1 MIAGSDTENGRANSL
16 TERCGF
22 SASRAS
28 IARRV
33 GSESAA
39 KVRSSAV
46 AVFIYLT
53 MWLSIK
59 TGAKRVNAGP
69 CEGPPAAA
77 IRIRRNPT
85 GC

>member
-16 TERCGF
+16 TERRGF

-46 AVFIYLT
+46 AVFLYLT
-53 MWLSIK
+53 I
-59 TGAKRVNAGP
+59 
-69 CEGPPAAA
+69 
-77 IRIRRNPT
+77 
-85 GC
+85 